1 MALSL
6 STPGSCCGHNLN
18 MHIRE
23 QDERLTKP
31 CLVCE
36 CPSFE
41 PDLCHYGHIPG
52 CKHLVDPQKRCQ
64 ARCDRPS
71 FGRVRCIEEEHPRG
85 GFHRA
90 QHPTLPGTFV
100 AWPEQEAIY
109 PVGKSDHDKMAER
122 VEVANPDRL
131 KASVDSLSARDTQV
145 GGNHYKKF
153 KIQPWDVIDEYG
165 LTFYAGNALKYL
177 LRAGR
182 KGVALEDLKKARH
195 YLDRMIEIEESK

>member
-18 MHIRE
+18 MHIHE
-23 QDERLTKP
+23 LDERLTKP

-52 CKHLVDPQKRCQ
+52 CKHLVDHDARCQ
-64 ARCDRPS
+64 ARYERPS
-71 FGRVRCIEEEHPRG
+71 VGRVRCIEEEHPPG
-85 GFHRA
+85 GVHRA

-100 AWPEQEAIY
+100 SWPDQEAIY
-109 PVGKSDHDKMAER
+109 PV
-122 VEVANPDRL
+122 ANPDRIQ
-131 KASVDSLSARDTQV
+131 ASIAELEPTARDTQV